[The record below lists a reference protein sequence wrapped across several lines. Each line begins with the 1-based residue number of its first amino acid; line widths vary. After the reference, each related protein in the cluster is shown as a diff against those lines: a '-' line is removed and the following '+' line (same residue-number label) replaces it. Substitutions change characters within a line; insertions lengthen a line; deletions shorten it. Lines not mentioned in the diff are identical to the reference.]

1 MRDIILA
8 LIWTPLWAEY
18 LFRTSRK
25 VVLPN
30 CESRF
35 VYFVKLFLHFNLKL
49 SLHFCDFEASPTF
62 QLQTLS
68 ISLQIFKSYPILTQ
82 IRVVE
87 TTLVPHL
94 SRTGARSYLLMLS
107 SPKKTLF
114 VNIFFILVEV
124 YTGRSLRHGL
134 SLRAEEM

>member
-1 MRDIILA
+1 MRTLNSKGSPIQRVSH
-8 LIWTPLWAEY
+8 W
-18 LFRTSRK
+18 LFEKMISSWSKPNSR
-25 VVLPN
+25 
-30 CESRF
+30 
-35 VYFVKLFLHFNLKL
+35 HNLKL
-49 SLHFCDFEASPTF
+49 SLNLCDFVASPTF

-68 ISLQIFKSYPILTQ
+68 ISLQIFKIYPILTQ

-94 SRTGARSYLLMLS
+94 SPTGARSYLLMLS

-114 VNIFFILVEV
+114 VNIFFIPVEV
-124 YTGRSLRHGL
+124 YTGHSLRHGL